1 VTCCGSPLAQ
11 IARVNDSG
19 SARRPVTGLPGVW
32 HPVIVIRRTHRVR
45 LAVVAVSAVALAA
58 SGCGSPAPKSA
69 APGPGQIHADLSGSP
84 APLAGLHAQANQLL
98 SGGQTALDARLKALK
113 GYPVVIN
120 KWAEWCGP
128 CASEFPILQRV
139 AAQYGR
145 KVAFLGLDS
154 NDYSGP
160 AKTFLGRFPVTYPSY
175 VDPHGSLAQSV
186 GAGYGQ
192 PLTVFITAAGK
203 QVFVHSGAYPSA
215 SQLTHD
221 IQFYVLK

>member
-1 VTCCGSPLAQ
+1 
-11 IARVNDSG
+11 
-19 SARRPVTGLPGVW
+19 
-32 HPVIVIRRTHRVR
+32 
-45 LAVVAVSAVALAA
+45 
-58 SGCGSPAPKSA
+58 
-69 APGPGQIHADLSGSP
+69 
-84 APLAGLHAQANQLL
+84 
-98 SGGQTALDARLKALK
+98 
-113 GYPVVIN
+113 VVIN

-128 CASEFPILQRV
+128 CAGEFPILQRI

-160 AKTFLGRFPVTYPSY
+160 AKQFLARFPVTYPSY
-175 VDPHGSLAQSV
+175 ADPHGSVARSV

-221 IQFYVLK
+221 IQFYLHT